1 MVLDLNTELLACS
14 ITVGSF
20 KGEKYNIYDLLKV
33 AVRFIMT
40 GGGSLP
46 SSSFSITSKYMPKK

>member
-1 MVLDLNTELLACS
+1 MILDLNTELLACS

-40 GGGSLP
+40 GGGSLL
-46 SSSFSITSKYMPKK
+46 SS